1 MDKEDAVR
9 TYDGIASG
17 MTKGKIMPFAA
28 TWTDLELITP
38 GEIERQIPY
47 DSTYMWDLKKVIQV
61 NVQGRNKFTDTENK
75 RTVTKVKRV
84 GTDKLGGWD

>member
-17 MTKGKIMPFAA
+17 MTKGEIMPFAA

-38 GEIERQIPY
+38 GEISQKGKYLMIAL
-47 DSTYMWDLKKVIQV
+47 TCGI
-61 NVQGRNKFTDTENK
+61 
-75 RTVTKVKRV
+75 
-84 GTDKLGGWD
+84 